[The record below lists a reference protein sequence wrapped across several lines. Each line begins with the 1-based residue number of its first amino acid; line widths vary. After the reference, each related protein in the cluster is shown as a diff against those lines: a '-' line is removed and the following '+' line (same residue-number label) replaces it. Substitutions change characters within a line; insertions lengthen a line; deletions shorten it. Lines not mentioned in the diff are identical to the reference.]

1 MVPDRLLKR
10 VALAVRDHCA
20 AEGYTKGPNWNPL
33 AQKDAQQLQNVPADV
48 DRIYLAEDVLDA
60 ASRLR
65 FESEFVEFVQNLE
78 E

>member
-1 MVPDRLLKR
+1 MIPDVLLKR
-10 VALAVRDHCA
+10 VDQAVRGLCA
-20 AEGYTKGPNWNPL
+20 AKGYTKGPNWNPL
-33 AQKDAQQLQNVPADV
+33 APKDAQQLQNVPADV

-65 FESEFVEFVQNLE
+65 FESEFVEFFQNLE